1 MPCSKIY
8 CVTVVGAVVAV
19 AGAIFALF
27 WGDIFDAVI
36 VKVRD
41 LLGVRGEDRGGT
53 QYWGLGVG
61 RVVRS
66 NEPDLM
72 GRRFTTGGVLH

>member
-1 MPCSKIY
+1 MPCSKVY
-8 CVTVVGAVVAV
+8 CVTVVGAIVAV

-41 LLGVRGEDRGGT
+41 LEREFESKISVWNAVRGRSEK
-53 QYWGLGVG
+53 G
-61 RVVRS
+61 R
-66 NEPDLM
+66 
-72 GRRFTTGGVLH
+72 